1 MPDRL
6 PLRQEQVLLLL
17 MEGKEYKE
25 ISDVLRIAPGTI
37 KGVVSMLLNRLRA
50 RNTRHA
56 IFIALKE
63 GYITLDT
70 RLNLDDP
77 TRVYKIRRKEK
88 VRQAEKTAKR
98 QVK

>member
-6 PLRQEQVLLLL
+6 PLRQEQVLILL

-25 ISDVLRIAPGTI
+25 ISGILHIAPGTV

-63 GYITLDT
+63 GYVTLDT
-70 RLNLDDP
+70 RLNLSDP
-77 TRVYKIRRKEK
+77 TRVYKIRRKEEALS
-88 VRQAEKTAKR
+88 REKTR
-98 QVK
+98 R